1 MTWIVEQPK
10 SQQQLA
16 SGFME
21 KVEENNALPIVGAH
35 DGMSSLL
42 AQKTGFEVLYLSGG
56 ALSASK
62 GIPDIGLLTLED
74 VAGRAREIVRASNMP
89 LLVDVDN
96 GFGEPLNVAR
106 MALEMVEARVAAV
119 QIEDQQIPKKC
130 GHLNGKRLIPESD
143 MVKKIQM
150 IREVAPTLKIVAR
163 SDAYAIEG
171 MGGMIRRL
179 QSYIDAGADIVFP
192 EAMQS
197 VEDFRHVRKEIEIP
211 ILANMTEFGKTDYT
225 DMATFTEIGIDLVI
239 FPVTSLRAAAR
250 NVEETYKA
258 IRKEGTQKQVLSRL
272 QTRKELYE
280 ILKLH
285 DYEEMDSKIDRTV
298 LPAGQEDAEWNTMK

>member
-1 MTWIVEQPK
+1 MTWIVERPK

-21 KVEENNALPIVGAH
+21 KVKGNSALPVVGAH

-42 AQKTGFEVLYLSGG
+42 AERTGFEVLYLSGG

-96 GFGEPLNVAR
+96 GFGEPLNVAL
-106 MALEMVEARVAAV
+106 MAREMVEARVAAV

-150 IREVAPTLKIVAR
+150 IRETAPTLKIVAR
-163 SDAYAIEG
+163 SDAFAIEG
-171 MGGMIRRL
+171 MEGMVRRL
-179 QSYIDAGADIVFP
+179 QSYTDAGADIVFP

-197 VEDFRHVRKEIEIP
+197 IEDFRHVRTEIESP
-211 ILANMTEFGKTDYT
+211 ILANMTEFGKTDYI
-225 DMATFTEIGIDLVI
+225 DMDKFTEIGIDLVI
-239 FPVTSLRAAAR
+239 FPVTSLRAAAH
-250 NVEETYKA
+250 NVGETYRT
-258 IRKEGTQKQVLSRL
+258 IMQEGTQKHVLNRL

-298 LPAGQEDAEWNTMK
+298 LPAEQEDSD

>member
-1 MTWIVEQPK
+1 MTWIIEEAK
-10 SQQQLA
+10 SQKQLA
-16 SGFME
+16 SEFME
-21 KVEENNALPIVGAH
+21 NVKEDNALPVVGAH

-42 AQKTGFEVLYLSGG
+42 ARKSGFKHIYLSGG

-74 VAGRAREIVRASNMP
+74 VTGRAREIIRASNLP

-106 MALEMVEARVAAV
+106 TCLEMVEARVAAI

-130 GHLNGKRLIPESD
+130 GHLNGKRLIPENE

-150 IREVAPTLKIVAR
+150 IKQVAPSLKVVAR
-163 SDAYAIEG
+163 SDSYAIEG
-171 MGGMIRRL
+171 MDGMTSRL
-179 QSYIDAGADIVFP
+179 KAYIEAGADIVFP
-192 EAMQS
+192 EAMKTE
-197 VEDFRHVRKEIEIP
+197 EDFRHVRKEIDAP
-211 ILANMTEFGKTDYT
+211 VLANMTEFGKTDYIE
-225 DMATFTEIGIDLVI
+225 MKTFSDIGIDLVI
-239 FPVTSLRAAAR
+239 FPVTSLRAAAY
-250 NVEETYKA
+250 NVEETYK
-258 IRKEGTQKQVLSRL
+258 IIHETGTQKSVLDKL

-285 DYEEMDSKIDRTV
+285 EYEEMDSKIDHTV
-298 LPAGQEDAEWNTMK
+298 LPDEQEENQ

>member
-1 MTWIVEQPK
+1 MTWIVAQPK

-21 KVEENNALPIVGAH
+21 KVKENSALPIVGAH

-42 AQKTGFEVLYLSGG
+42 AERTGFEVIYLSGG

-96 GFGEPLNVAR
+96 GFGEPLNVAL
-106 MALEMVEARVAAV
+106 MAREMVEARVAAV

-130 GHLNGKRLIPESD
+130 GHLNGKRLIPEAD

-150 IREVAPTLKIVAR
+150 IKETAPTLKIVAR

-171 MGGMIRRL
+171 MEGMVRRL

-197 VEDFRHVRKEIEIP
+197 IEDFRHVRTEIDIP
-211 ILANMTEFGKTDYT
+211 VLANMTEFGKTDYI
-225 DMATFTEIGIDLVI
+225 DMATFSEIGINLVI
-239 FPVTSLRAAAR
+239 FPVTSLRAAAY
-250 NVEETYKA
+250 NVEEVYKVIHEA
-258 IRKEGTQKQVLSRL
+258 GTQKSMLDKL
-272 QTRKELYE
+272 QTRKKLYE
-280 ILKLH
+280 ILRLH
-285 DYEEMDSKIDRTV
+285 EYEEMDSKIDRTV
-298 LPAGQEDAEWNTMK
+298 LPDDQEENR